1 MNGLTFRA
9 VRDDGD
15 GAALAPIFQARWP
28 GYLRWY
34 LGEGDRARPSYAA
47 CARQLKA
54 YMPELVPAWDR
65 LTEQLAAHLG
75 KDAGGGDLVA
85 RFLSLWN
92 PPAFISGCT
101 QAIWTRERPA
111 LIRNYDYP
119 PELCDATLLHA
130 TFGGVQTM
138 TMSDC
143 LWGALDGIN
152 AHGLAVSL
160 AFGGRRSRGDGFG
173 IAIVLRYILETCET
187 AAEALAVLRRV
198 PVHLPYNLA
207 ILDRAGDWR
216 TVFISPDREPEVR
229 REPYS
234 ANRQDSTAWPED
246 ERVADT
252 VRREALLENVMGN
265 PGETRERL
273 IERFIEPPIYRRV
286 LPGDW
291 GTLYT
296 ACYAPEA
303 RAIELRWPGAS
314 WTQTIDAFAPG
325 VRRIAFP

>member
-9 VRDDGD
+9 IRDDGD
-15 GAALAPIFQARWP
+15 CNALAPVFAARWP

-34 LGEGDRARPSYAA
+34 LGEGDRARPTYAE

-54 YMPELVPAWDR
+54 HMPELLPIWER
-65 LTEQLAAHLG
+65 LTESLAG
-75 KDAGGGDLVA
+75 DGSGGDLIA

-92 PPAFISGCT
+92 PPAFVSGCT

-119 PELCDATLLHA
+119 PDLCDAVLLHSRFNGTQVMA
-130 TFGGVQTM
+130 M
-138 TMSDC
+138 ADC

-152 AHGLAVSL
+152 EHGLAVSL
-160 AFGGRRSRGDGFG
+160 AFGGRRSKGAGFG
-173 IAIVLRYILETCET
+173 IAIVLRYILETCAN
-187 AAEALAVLRRV
+187 AAEALKVLERV

-207 ILDRAGDWR
+207 LLDRHGDWR

-234 ANRQDSTAWPED
+234 ANRQDATAWPED
-246 ERVADT
+246 DRVADT
-252 VRREALLENVMGN
+252 VRREALLENVMNN
-265 PGETRERL
+265 PAETRERL
-273 IERFIEPPIYRRV
+273 LERFTERPIYRPV
-286 LPGDW
+286 KPGDW

-296 ACYAPEA
+296 ACYRPET
-303 RAIELRWPGAS
+303 RELELRWPSTRWSQSIGGFSAGS
-314 WTQTIDAFAPG
+314 IEA
-325 VRRIAFP
+325 RYS